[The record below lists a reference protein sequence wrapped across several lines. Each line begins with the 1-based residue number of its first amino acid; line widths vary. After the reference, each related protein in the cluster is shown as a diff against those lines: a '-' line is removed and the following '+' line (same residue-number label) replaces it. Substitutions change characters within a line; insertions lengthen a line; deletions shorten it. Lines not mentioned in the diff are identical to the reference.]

1 MTLLSD
7 QHAGLTLD
15 ANRGSPVVRW
25 PLFLVLG
32 GFVGLLV
39 PHLTAT
45 AHACSCLPYLGEH
58 MVLTVSTIERVGGG
72 DVAEAEFAR
81 WEGYTQAAAGIVDGE
96 AYLKID
102 KPYGALTIRTTA
114 TGEGP

>member
-72 DVAEAEFAR
+72 DVAEEEFAR
-81 WEGYTQAAAGIVDGE
+81 WEGYTDATAGETGE
-96 AYLKID
+96 VHLQID
-102 KPYGALTIRTTA
+102 KPDGALNIHTTP
-114 TGEGP
+114 TEEGR